1 MVGDGLQQD
10 VELTALYKD
19 AILNYG
25 EGKVL
30 GILASRYDMGL
41 EQHRRRRAADEPT
54 TDTPTDEP
62 VQNNYIYVASKRKN
76 FRNFYHLIVFTK
88 RFLMVFH
95 RYRRFDLDCGATSIK
110 SWSE

>member
-1 MVGDGLQQD
+1 MLQD

-30 GILASRYDMGL
+30 GILASPYDTG
-41 EQHRRRRAADEPT
+41 HARSRRAADEPT

-62 VQNNYIYVASKRKN
+62 VQNNYIYVAKNRKDG
-76 FRNFYHLIVFTK
+76 LIFDVFTSLNS
-88 RFLMVFH
+88 FFESH
-95 RYRRFDLDCGATSIK
+95 RRFDLDCGTPSVE
-110 SWSE
+110 SWC